1 MDWFP
6 NVEGMKWFIETVWP
20 EFHRMEPA
28 SKMIIAGKSMPESWF
43 HLNLPGLEV
52 LGEVREP
59 EQVLQR
65 ADVLVA
71 PVFSASG
78 VRIKI
83 LEALSRG
90 KPVLT
95 HRAGIQG
102 LIVKQ
107 LGGVIIANE
116 RDEYLRAMFELH
128 RNRDYRRQ
136 LSQDALRYTGQFHSR
151 TRVFSR
157 VNQYLRQITGQ
168 A

>member
-1 MDWFP
+1 
-6 NVEGMKWFIETVWP
+6 
-20 EFHRMEPA
+20 
-28 SKMIIAGKSMPESWF
+28 
-43 HLNLPGLEV
+43 
-52 LGEVREP
+52 
-59 EQVLQR
+59 
-65 ADVLVA
+65 
-71 PVFSASG
+71 

-151 TRVFSR
+151 TRVFRR